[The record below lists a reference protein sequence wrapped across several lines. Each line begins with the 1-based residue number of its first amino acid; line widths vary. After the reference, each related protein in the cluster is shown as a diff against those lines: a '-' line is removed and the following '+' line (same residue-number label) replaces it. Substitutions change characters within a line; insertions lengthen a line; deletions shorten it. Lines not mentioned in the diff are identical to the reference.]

1 MVVLTLVQFQ
11 GRPYKIAR
19 FNRWL
24 VIISNPSAVEE
35 LYSAPEN
42 ELSAIDAIS
51 EVISGH
57 LVLIGILFD
66 TSITDSRVGVYNA
79 SIHRRPR

>member
-1 MVVLTLVQFQ
+1 MILLTLVQFQ

-35 LYSAPEN
+35 LYSAREN

-51 EVISGH
+51 EVILGH
-57 LVLIGILFD
+57 LVSSGTSFD
-66 TSITDSRVGVYNA
+66 TSIIDFRVGVYDA
-79 SIHRRPR
+79 SIHRRPG